1 MKNYEHQD
9 RWLTEHRGD
18 HHCGLLWEPGTGK
31 SRAIIKDIDFLDG
44 LSALNVLIIAPN
56 MVHVNWIDQFKQHC
70 DEFVENYIW
79 HAWDSKKTKTKQ
91 HAKNICQFNMKSAT
105 SIITINYEAVLTQA
119 FRDWEATWP
128 TNKPLYIVLDES
140 HRIGNP
146 TSMISKYIHKL
157 YHKANYR
164 RILTGTPYTQTPFS
178 VYSQIKWLHHSLMP
192 FASYMAFKTY
202 FAEWKDGFRYH
213 KGVKIRYPELV
224 KYKNLDKLEKIVGKS
239 CTLLKAEDC
248 LDLPDQLEIPVYFEM
263 EKKQQLIYD
272 LFKKECLIQLKA
284 NEKDVQISASNPMD
298 MLNKM
303 RQITGGFIYADKGTM
318 VLAKENPR
326 VELTKEIVAQ
336 SPGKVIIWVSYR
348 AEAEML
354 EQVFDLTESVKIIGG
369 LSLQEKECRLE
380 DWRKNPKVKVL
391 ITMPSCLGEG
401 LTLIESCCNI
411 YYSQGPSLVQ
421 KVQSMKR
428 THRIGQDKKVFYYY
442 LLAKNTVDI
451 NLHNVLLKKLELS
464 DNLTRKELR
473 TWIE

>member
-1 MKNYEHQD
+1 
-9 RWLTEHRGD
+9 
-18 HHCGLLWEPGTGK
+18 
-31 SRAIIKDIDFLDG
+31 
-44 LSALNVLIIAPN
+44 
-56 MVHVNWIDQFKQHC
+56 MVK
-70 DEFVENYIW
+70 
-79 HAWDSKKTKTKQ
+79 
-91 HAKNICQFNMKSAT
+91 
-105 SIITINYEAVLTQA
+105 
-119 FRDWEATWP
+119 
-128 TNKPLYIVLDES
+128 
-140 HRIGNP
+140 
-146 TSMISKYIHKL
+146 
-157 YHKANYR
+157 
-164 RILTGTPYTQTPFS
+164 
-178 VYSQIKWLHHSLMP
+178 
-192 FASYMAFKTY
+192 
-202 FAEWKDGFRYH
+202 
-213 KGVKIRYPELV
+213 
-224 KYKNLDKLEKIVGKS
+224 
-239 CTLLKAEDC
+239 DC

-298 MLNKM
+298 MLNKL

-326 VELTKEIVAQ
+326 VELTKEIVNQ

-348 AEAEML
+348 AEALML
-354 EQVFDLTESVKIIGG
+354 TQEFGLIESLEIIGG
-369 LSLQEKECRLE
+369 LPLVEKELRLNC
-380 DWRKNPKVKVL
+380 WRHDPAIKVL

-401 LTLIESCCNI
+401 LTLIESNCNI